1 MEAFEAPRKG
11 WDHVGPIFIHP
22 YSQKLAVSSN
32 QMNSNNKGCWTKYT
46 AVGGCQQF
54 SQRRNS
60 YAMHFAL
67 WISWP
72 ICWGIRL
79 PSHLIESVLFYLDLL
94 FSTLKSTV
102 HFSCI
107 IKTESWSM
115 AQYSNCVLK
124 VIVLRC
130 YVILPR
136 PRLTW
141 IRVETLTFFWFHHV
155 KVFWIFLN
163 HVVASNLHERHTLQ
177 EASFSRYLRTV
188 YVAHFERVT
197 RWWSHGYCRML
208 HLEDPRFAKH
218 GP

>member
-11 WDHVGPIFIHP
+11 WDHVGPIFIHIP
-22 YSQKLAVSSN
+22 KSLPSPPIKWTATTKAAGPGRRLLPAVFSAQKFLRDAFRVVDFMTNLLRDLSSKPLN
-32 QMNSNNKGCWTKYT
+32 RIGVVLSW
-46 AVGGCQQF
+46 
-54 SQRRNS
+54 
-60 YAMHFAL
+60 FAL
-67 WISWP
+67 FHSEIHPLFFLHHKNW
-72 ICWGIRL
+72 
-79 PSHLIESVLFYLDLL
+79 VLVYGTIFL
-94 FSTLKSTV
+94 
-102 HFSCI
+102 
-107 IKTESWSM
+107 
-115 AQYSNCVLK
+115 NCVLK
-124 VIVLRC
+124 VIVLRR

-197 RWWSHGYCRML
+197 LWWSHGYCGML